1 MLIENISIFLGI
13 SIPYHNYIHNSGVLG
28 CLYFFQSKLEEAY
41 EERGFARAFR
51 VRCSGG
57 F

>member
-28 CLYFFQSKLEEAY
+28 CLYVSQSKLAEAY
-41 EERGFARAFR
+41 EERGFTRAFR
-51 VRCSGG
+51 VRCSCG

>member
-13 SIPYHNYIHNSGVLG
+13 SIPYHNFIHNSGVLG
-28 CLYFFQSKLEEAY
+28 CLYVFQLKLEEAY
-41 EERGFARAFR
+41 EESGFTRAFR
-51 VRCSGG
+51 VRCSCG